1 MTQSNDFLMHREVF
15 GVEDKNHA
23 GHMKAV
29 NQSVLDGTSKWSA
42 KINIT
47 GLLWRIEHKHF
58 YIYTIYVQDN
68 GVFVYTEFIQNANCA
83 NVCILLLMNLVCAP
97 FI

>member
-1 MTQSNDFLMHREVF
+1 MSFEIYFMMHRDVF

-47 GLLWRIEHKHF
+47 GLLEREWATLYLSIILF
-58 YIYTIYVQDN
+58 
-68 GVFVYTEFIQNANCA
+68 A
-83 NVCILLLMNLVCAP
+83 NVQYSLVMYICNSVMRM
-97 FI
+97 

>member
-1 MTQSNDFLMHREVF
+1 MHREVF

-47 GLLWRIEHKHF
+47 GLLERINMTLS
-58 YIYTIYVQDN
+58 IYFMQDYV
-68 GVFVYTEFIQNANCA
+68 VFVYVCEYFI
-83 NVCILLLMNLVCAP
+83 LKT
-97 FI
+97 

>member
-1 MTQSNDFLMHREVF
+1 MVMVNTYCFSMAYYIFSLMHREVF

-47 GLLWRIEHKHF
+47 GLLEKTNVQTS
-58 YIYTIYVQDN
+58 IYYVQYYI
-68 GVFVYTEFIQNANCA
+68 VLYIQ
-83 NVCILLLMNLVCAP
+83 
-97 FI
+97 